1 MKNIKLYSNS
11 EEINTLLENYR
22 KNIKEY
28 SKLLEILKIL
38 GNIYNK
44 IQVELYDINED
55 KENKRIRLCFIDN
68 SDNLFIFCPYST
80 TKNDR
85 NKIKKI
91 TNDFTFTYDISLSK
105 KFLLD
110 KENINLIQCDEIY
123 NTKFGR
129 LITNNKTYYNLF
141 LGNDICYQILIQNKD
156 KNIEYK
162 NIIEE
167 LNKLENAPK
176 FKEYVNLIEKILLSK
191 NIEFKKIELSV
202 FQKFEK
208 ISGFSVDNENLE
220 QQETKNYKKIKKL

>member
-91 TNDFTFTYDISLSK
+91 TNDFTFTYDI
-105 KFLLD
+105 
-110 KENINLIQCDEIY
+110 
-123 NTKFGR
+123 
-129 LITNNKTYYNLF
+129 
-141 LGNDICYQILIQNKD
+141 
-156 KNIEYK
+156 
-162 NIIEE
+162 
-167 LNKLENAPK
+167 
-176 FKEYVNLIEKILLSK
+176 
-191 NIEFKKIELSV
+191 
-202 FQKFEK
+202 
-208 ISGFSVDNENLE
+208 
-220 QQETKNYKKIKKL
+220 